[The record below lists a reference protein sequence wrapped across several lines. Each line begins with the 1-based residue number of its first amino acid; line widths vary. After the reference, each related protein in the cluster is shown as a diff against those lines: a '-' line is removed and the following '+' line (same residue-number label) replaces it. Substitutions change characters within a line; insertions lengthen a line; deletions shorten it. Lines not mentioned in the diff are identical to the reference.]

1 MAERA
6 GRAVERRDARL
17 ALVRHPKAHHHDHG
31 QDGPCA
37 PPRGLRTT
45 TPISQ
50 PGTDRPTGGTRISD
64 RRGRPGQRTG
74 RNIDKVAAAPVL
86 LTLVYY
92 GLRDG
97 HIRAPR
103 RCTRPAAAG
112 RGVKPASH
120 HPRTPVLIRKWPGT
134 GERDHR
140 LSGMVVPSRGRAS
153 EAQAA
158 GSKVTLKPRASS
170 WRMWL
175 PFYPLRHRRA
185 PVLLGPLRPGT
196 VREERTHRPGRPPG
210 RPRWCRCDDW
220 WWSARWL
227 RRTSK
232 PKSLS
237 GSRQTECTWLTSRWV
252 LSYSASSRGPCS
264 R

>member
-1 MAERA
+1 M
-6 GRAVERRDARL
+6 
-17 ALVRHPKAHHHDHG
+17 
-31 QDGPCA
+31 
-37 PPRGLRTT
+37 RTT
-45 TPISQ
+45 TWTADDHSHFSARNGP
-50 PGTDRPTGGTRISD
+50 PDRGDPISD

-74 RNIDKVAAAPVL
+74 RNIDKVAAARVL

-185 PVLLGPLRPGT
+185 PVLLARFA
-196 VREERTHRPGRPPG
+196 PGRCGRSGLIGRPDHQADPGGVGAMVSGGRRDDSAGRRSRSRSPG
-210 RPRWCRCDDW
+210 RARP
-220 WWSARWL
+220 SAR
-227 RRTSK
+227 
-232 PKSLS
+232 
-237 GSRQTECTWLTSRWV
+237 G
-252 LSYSASSRGPCS
+252 
-264 R
+264 